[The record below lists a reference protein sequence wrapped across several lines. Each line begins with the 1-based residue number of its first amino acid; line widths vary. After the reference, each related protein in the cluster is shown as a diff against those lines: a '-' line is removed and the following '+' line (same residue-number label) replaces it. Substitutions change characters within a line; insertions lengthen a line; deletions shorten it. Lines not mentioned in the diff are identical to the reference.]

1 MHAIYKNIV
10 DILIQKGEDLLNKPR
25 QRTLFTSEKAADDLL
40 NNLKD
45 YPHAYVLACIMDRQI
60 KAEKAWSIPYKLSKE
75 IGGFEFSK
83 LLNLSADKIK
93 QTFKN
98 NNFHR
103 FNDQMANNFYL
114 AIQKI
119 HNDYGDDASN
129 IWKNNPPSAAIVRRF
144 LEFRGVGVKI
154 ATMAVNILARDFKV
168 PMKDHACID
177 ISPDVHIKRVFRR
190 LGFIPDEASIDEVIY
205 CARELNPGY
214 PGIFDL
220 SCWEIGRNWCRPNNP
235 TCSECYLDKL
245 CPKNIKNEKI

>member
-1 MHAIYKNIV
+1 MTNNQNKV
-10 DILIQKGEDLLNKPR
+10 VSILINKGEELLNKPR
-25 QRTLFTSEKAADDLL
+25 QRTLFTNDKEADDLL
-40 NNLKD
+40 NNLND

-75 IGGFEFSK
+75 IGGFEYAR
-83 LLNLSADKIK
+83 LLNLTADKIK
-93 QTFKN
+93 QTFKM

-103 FNDQMANNFYL
+103 FNEQMADNFYL

-119 HNDYGDDASN
+119 HIDYNDDASR
-129 IWKNNPPSAAIVRRF
+129 IWKDNPPSAGIVRRF

-168 PMKDHACID
+168 PMQDHICID

-190 LGFIPDEASIDEVIY
+190 LGFIPKEASVDEVIY

-220 SCWEIGRNWCRPNNP
+220 SCWEIGRAFCRPSNP
-235 TCSECYLDKL
+235 NCDECYLNKF
-245 CPKNIKNEKI
+245 CPKIIQKG